1 MQKIRKTIPVE
12 SYLLVVREADSNI
25 FRIATYD
32 KERISQVRIKMYK
45 VGVPD
50 KINFHKQ
57 DLEILYSEILKSYL
71 SKNKLDEKVIKLK
84 EQIER
89 DKTASKGWKTQVKKL
104 EAYLVNLSS
113 IPNEKKSNK
122 KLTEE
127 KVKLIE
133 NLQKKLK
140 GYVSDHPQTKKI
152 MVIQEKNEDLK
163 KENTKLKAKLLQVTK
178 EKEDLAS
185 KRVVEVSA

>member
-1 MQKIRKTIPVE
+1 MKDFTNERNKSTIDNYKLMQKIRKTIPVE

-89 DKTASKGWKTQVKKL
+89 DKTASKGWKT
-104 EAYLVNLSS
+104 
-113 IPNEKKSNK
+113 
-122 KLTEE
+122 
-127 KVKLIE
+127 
-133 NLQKKLK
+133 
-140 GYVSDHPQTKKI
+140 
-152 MVIQEKNEDLK
+152 
-163 KENTKLKAKLLQVTK
+163 
-178 EKEDLAS
+178 
-185 KRVVEVSA
+185 